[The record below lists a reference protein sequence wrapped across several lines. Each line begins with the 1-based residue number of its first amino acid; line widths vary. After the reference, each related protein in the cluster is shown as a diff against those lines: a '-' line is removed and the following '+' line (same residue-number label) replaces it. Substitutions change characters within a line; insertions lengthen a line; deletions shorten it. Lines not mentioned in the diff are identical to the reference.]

1 MTEFDNIIIGS
12 GPGGYK
18 LAAALAAKGES
29 TAVVERSFPGGTCLN
44 RGCIPT
50 KCLCATAS
58 AMSAAKYADHM
69 GVKVDI
75 LGFDYRVAASRKDA
89 VVEQLRGGVLAVIKN
104 CTLINGSARLMPG
117 RVIEVSGELYKA
129 ARRLVI
135 ATGSAPATLPVD
147 GAELALS
154 SDDALAFTSLPQ
166 SIIIIGGG
174 VIGMEFASMYNVMG
188 ADVTVVE
195 YCSEILPPFDAE
207 IAKRLRTALTRRGV
221 NIITNACV
229 ESITRQIDQDMFTVH
244 YTGKRGEAE
253 ISASTVLMAVGR
265 QPVIPDGCR
274 EAGITLTSRGFIAV
288 DDMMRTTADGVYAI
302 GDVNGLSML
311 AHSAIAQGHVIE
323 HDNSTLFNTD
333 ATPSVVFT
341 IPEVAQVGPTSAQLT
356 ARNIPH
362 RTIKRT
368 YGSVG
373 KALAEGFD
381 GLVKIIVTDD
391 SESRIIGISILG
403 PHAADLIAEATILTT
418 DKVPFAEVATR
429 YIHAHPTLSEI
440 FC

>member
-29 TAVVERSFPGGTCLN
+29 TAVVERSYPGGTCLN

-58 AMSAAKYADHM
+58 SMLAAKHAGQM
-69 GVKVDI
+69 GVNVDI
-75 LGFDYRVAASRKDA
+75 LGLDYPMAAARKDS
-89 VVEQLRGGVLAVIKN
+89 VVEQLRGGVLAVIKD
-104 CTLINGSARLMPG
+104 CTLINGNARLMPG
-117 RVIEVSGELYKA
+117 RVVEVAREQYHA

-135 ATGSAPATLPVD
+135 ATGSEPAVLPVD
-147 GAELALS
+147 GAEFAIS

-188 ADVTVVE
+188 VDVTVVE
-195 YCSEILPPFDAE
+195 FCPEILPPFDRD

-221 NIITNACV
+221 NIITNARV
-229 ESITRQIDQDMFTVH
+229 GRITHHNDSGMLSVH

-253 ISASTVLMAVGR
+253 ITASTVLMAVGR
-265 QPVIPDGCR
+265 RPVLPDGCR
-274 EAGITLTSRGFIAV
+274 EAGITLTDRGFIAV
-288 DDMMRTTADGVYAI
+288 DDLMRTTAERVYAI

-311 AHSAIAQGHVIE
+311 AHSAIAQGHIVE
-323 HDNSTLFNTD
+323 HDNPALFNAD

-341 IPEVAQVGPTSAQLT
+341 SPEVAQVGPTSDQLT
-356 ARNIPH
+356 ARNIAH
-362 RTIKRT
+362 RTIKRI

-373 KALAEGFD
+373 KALAEGYE
-381 GLVKIIVTDD
+381 GIAKIIVTDD
-391 SESRIIGISILG
+391 SESRILGISIIG
-403 PHAADLIAEATILTT
+403 PHAADLIAEATILAT
-418 DKVPFAEVATR
+418 DKVPFADVATR